1 MIGVMPMR
9 LSLQFTSTS
18 IRVDNIST
26 LDCAYENYFCNLLV
40 VVAAPPC
47 AK

>member
-1 MIGVMPMR
+1 MR
-9 LSLQFTSTS
+9 LSLQFASAC
-18 IRVDNIST
+18 IRIDNIST
-26 LDCAYENYFCNLLV
+26 LGCAYENYFCNLLV